1 MNIIYA
7 ALISLIWLLIGA
19 LAGWVIA
26 HKTIASECKRLGG
39 FYVGDEVF
47 DCKLKNDD

>member
-1 MNIIYA
+1 MKAIYVVLI
-7 ALISLIWLLIGA
+7 ALIWFFS
-19 LAGWVIA
+19 AGWVIA
-26 HKTIASECKRLGG
+26 HQTIASECKRLGG

>member
-1 MNIIYA
+1 MNVIYT
-7 ALISLIWLLIGA
+7 ALIALLWFAMGVFV
-19 LAGWVIA
+19 GWIKA
-26 HKTIASECKRLGG
+26 HKTISSECKKLGG